1 MKKGKETCPVAR
13 TLDLIG
19 DRWSLLIIRD
29 AFDNKKRFGD
39 FQSSLGVARNI
50 LTDRLKNLVEE
61 GILETRP
68 ASDGTSY
75 SEYVLTEKGEGL
87 FPIIVSLRQWGEN
100 ELFDKR
106 EKHSLLVDKKT
117 GKSIPYMAP
126 LNSKGEK
133 LSPEDTEVKKD
144 IF

>member
-19 DRWSLLIIRD
+19 DRWSLLVIRD

-39 FQSSLGVARNI
+39 FQSSLGIARNI
-50 LTDRLKNLVEE
+50 LTDRLKKLVEE
-61 GILETRP
+61 DILEVRP

-87 FPIIVSLRQWGEN
+87 FPVIVSLRQWGEH

-106 EKHSLLVDKKT
+106 EKHSTLIDKKT
-117 GKSIPYMAP
+117 GKPIPYMVP
-126 LNSKGEK
+126 TNSRGEE
-133 LSPEDTEVKKD
+133 LSAEDTEVKKED
-144 IF
+144 S

>member
-1 MKKGKETCPVAR
+1 MKKGKGTCPVAR
-13 TLDLIG
+13 TLEFIG
-19 DRWSLLIIRD
+19 DKWSLLVIRD

-50 LTDRLKNLVEE
+50 LTDRLKKLVEE

-75 SEYVLTEKGEGL
+75 SEYVLTEKGRGL
-87 FPIIVSLRQWGEN
+87 FPVIVSLRQWGEH

-106 EKHSLLVDKKT
+106 EKHSVLVDKRT
-117 GKSIPYMAP
+117 GKAIPYMAP
-126 LNSKGEK
+126 LSNKGE
-133 LSPEDTEVKKD
+133 LLTFENTEVKKD
-144 IF
+144 FQ